1 MSDSPDLPII
11 AVDGGGTGCRA
22 AVGTWADGVL
32 GRASG
37 GPANS
42 ASDLTGAVSNIIET
56 VDQAAREAGVSSEL
70 LKDGVAHIGIA
81 GALTAE
87 DSERVSGALPYGQ
100 ITVTDDRPTT
110 VAGALGAQDGFV
122 ASVGTG
128 TIVASRSGP
137 TFDYVGGWG
146 FRVSDQASGAWLG
159 RAVLE
164 QTLLCHDGLAE
175 HTALTRHILAG
186 FDDDPN
192 ALVTFSLV
200 ARSGDYGALAPDIVR
215 FAQQGDS
222 CAVSLLAEGAAYLMR
237 ALQRLGFVPGER
249 LCLMGGL
256 GPHYAGF
263 LPPEAIAQRVE
274 PRGSALDGAFHFARE
289 ALAEMTER
297 VK

>member
-1 MSDSPDLPII
+1 MGL
-11 AVDGGGTGCRA
+11 
-22 AVGTWADGVL
+22 
-32 GRASG
+32 ASG

-42 ASDLTGAVSNIIET
+42 ASDLAGAVGNIIET
-56 VDQAAREAGVSSEL
+56 VDQAAREAGLPSGAL
-70 LKDGVAHIGIA
+70 RQGIAHIGIA
-81 GALTAE
+81 GVLTEE
-87 DSERVSGALPYGQ
+87 DSERVSKALPYGH

-159 RAVLE
+159 RSVLE

-175 HTALTRHILAG
+175 HTALTRHVLAG
-186 FDDDPN
+186 FDNDPN
-192 ALVTFSLV
+192 ALVTFSLA
-200 ARSGDYGALAPDIVR
+200 ARSGDYGTLAPDIVR
-215 FAQQGDS
+215 FAQRGDS
-222 CAVSLLAEGAAYLMR
+222 CAVSLLTEGASYLMR
-237 ALQRLGFVPGER
+237 ALERLGFLPGDR

-263 LPPEAIAQRVE
+263 LPPDAIAHRVE
-274 PRGSALDGAFHFARE
+274 PGGSALDGAFQFARE
-289 ALAEMTER
+289 ALAELTER
-297 VK
+297 VR